1 MSGVVRNG
9 FSTLNRLLGKKNK
22 DSTLSRS
29 TSNLSKSVTN
39 LDASSQHNKI
49 VPLAASTNA
58 PFEQTFRITIC
69 LPRDQLYVAR
79 VGAKTKLWQLLEMV
93 CTNKLLDK
101 NKFEFRHPS
110 DSSQVYSNDLTIGE
124 VGLNEIRLSL
134 KTDSHHEPY
143 PKFHTDEI
151 VKLRQNS
158 RESLSSSEF
167 SKNSSRQYIKTT
179 SPYSSTN
186 SLSSMDSTGL
196 NSRHHPPI
204 APSRKKRIAPRPPS
218 QSSLSERSD
227 VNGGEH
233 VFKQPQPVMPPKNF
247 FVSSPNL
254 TNNTDTKGNKQHE
267 ASDKKIHR
275 IEEQEIE
282 KKPTPRPTSLHGLR
296 QISVQSNGDNRATY
310 AAPSPTVTPVTPAIV
325 DASTTVNDSLEFK
338 DERPEPVPR
347 KRTVLG
353 GKKKAPS
360 PPPRGLPPVAPPRS
374 VSKVDLTEP
383 INDTPATP
391 NPNVSKVMLN
401 VNSDT
406 EVEPIQEPKETL
418 VRSTAKSPPPPT
430 TPLKSSE
437 TPVGSP
443 QTETKLIAN
452 DDDALSQEI
461 ETDLSST
468 NRTDSSDEEETKVYN
483 IQMGKSLVV
492 EKTQRHIE
500 DVEVVENIKN
510 ENKEVIEN
518 TQQHVKINGT
528 ENESVLLN
536 KHLDN
541 ARETTPSPRSE
552 SPLWSYTLPAPSTFA
567 DDKNS
572 EIRDDSDRKDGS
584 DVNGD
589 LSSEVSD
596 VSDVPIKAFIQKRV
610 PVDFHALDDKSNA
623 ESSMT
628 SDIED
633 GYQGDKAR
641 FSRGA
646 LLQSLENHRDEFIE
660 NEFEFLEKLED
671 DDKQVVIKKDVPTI
685 NGSTNDTD
693 YIPIRKQ
700 DVISELN
707 NVIVNNQLETVI
719 RRSETPDDIESA
731 QKSSLSNFIIQTYTN
746 HVDVKTDSPV
756 EEKIDQPIK
765 SSVDEINKSAASTED
780 INKSDDEIVLRPKT
794 EYIQS
799 KRPSLS
805 NGNLFK
811 SPRVSRSDS
820 FHSTRNGSTENLGLT
835 SRSSS
840 YVSLVGNQSN
850 KATPRNSLTNG
861 SLIDSNR
868 RKSSSELSIADSP
881 SLQSLLVMKTIL
893 SNSRK
898 NSLNVDSLSNGS
910 KENGE
915 LDGDSES
922 KKGSVEIEAK
932 SPVPA
937 PVYDDSSKENSP
949 QNKLPTKLDEADN
962 PKWKYQGPPA
972 INLGTWGE
980 RPKSMIAIKNDNDYI
995 FGGTINPSDTVA
1007 TPSESPM
1014 VSAKTISNPLS
1025 VVVET
1030 PVKSVDVTDNVDVPD
1045 NHLPI
1050 VRAVVKKVQ
1059 PVANVPTDASRNIE
1073 IRRPSYEVTTIVTE
1087 KVKPEPRAPL
1097 QNRFSWKIPATFNQP
1112 ISGHNNNFDKK
1123 VPTVRGFK
1131 APADAMS
1138 DKDQSIDSGYK
1149 SLSPT
1154 VVLINSSKD
1163 PPAERPKTQPPPT
1176 VAKRPSLLRQQ
1187 KSEEPSAVPF
1197 SQFTLRKTGLKE
1209 KIVAMDADNNESKS
1223 QPTVISP
1230 PIQTIQ
1236 LRQKQEIN
1244 IRPVTIHATTTRIT
1258 VAQEPIKPAA
1268 TVEPSVQPTQKL
1280 AVENIRPVVSNGTT
1294 VTKATIPIPNEPV
1307 KRSVIVSSPIQ
1318 NVQLRPKQDT
1328 QKVRPITVHTT
1339 VPPPPPPSIVKQVP
1353 IVRGVIKQKSLPS
1366 TADPRDA
1373 LLDAIK
1379 NFNKG
1384 NLKKK

>member
-39 LDASSQHNKI
+39 LDATSQHNKI

-79 VGAKTKLWQLLEMV
+79 VGAKTKLWQLLDMV

-167 SKNSSRQYIKTT
+167 SKNSSRQYTKTT

-218 QSSLSERSD
+218 QSPLSERSD
-227 VNGGEH
+227 VNGEH
-233 VFKQPQPVMPPKNF
+233 VFKQPHPVMPPKNF

-267 ASDKKIHR
+267 GSDKKIHR
-275 IEEQEIE
+275 TEEQEIE

-296 QISVQSNGDNRATY
+296 QISVQTNGDNRATY
-310 AAPSPTVTPVTPAIV
+310 AAPSTTVTPVTPAIV
-325 DASTTVNDSLEFK
+325 DASTTVNDSSEFK

-383 INDTPATP
+383 INETPATL

-401 VNSDT
+401 VNSDAD
-406 EVEPIQEPKETL
+406 VEPIQEPKETL

-430 TPLKSSE
+430 TPLISSK

-492 EKTQRHIE
+492 EKTRKHIE

-518 TQQHVKINGT
+518 TQQHVKMNGT

-541 ARETTPSPRSE
+541 VRESTPSPRSE

-572 EIRDDSDRKDGS
+572 EISDRKDVS
-584 DVNGD
+584 DVNDD

-596 VSDVPIKAFIQKRV
+596 VSDVPIKAVIQQRIA
-610 PVDFHALDDKSNA
+610 VDFHALDDKSNA

-646 LLQSLENHRDEFIE
+646 LLQSLEKHRDEFIE

-671 DDKQVVIKKDVPTI
+671 DDKQTVNKNDVPMV
-685 NGSTNDTD
+685 NGSSNDTD
-693 YIPIRKQ
+693 LIPIRKQ

-719 RRSETPDDIESA
+719 RKSETPDDIESA
-731 QKSSLSNFIIQTYTN
+731 QKSSLSNFTIQTYTN

-756 EEKIDQPIK
+756 EQKIDQPIK
-765 SSVDEINKSAASTED
+765 SSVDEINKPTVTTED
-780 INKSDDEIVLRPKT
+780 INKSDDEIVLRPKS
-794 EYIQS
+794 EYIPS

-820 FHSTRNGSTENLGLT
+820 FHSTRNGSTDNFGLT

-861 SLIDSNR
+861 SLIDLNR

-898 NSLNVDSLSNGS
+898 NSLNVDNLSNGL

-915 LDGDSES
+915 VDGDSEPR
-922 KKGSVEIEAK
+922 KISVEMQAK
-932 SPVPA
+932 SPVLA
-937 PVYDDSSKENSP
+937 PVDDSSKENSP
-949 QNKLPTKLDEADN
+949 QTNKLPTKNDEADN

-972 INLGTWGE
+972 INLGTWVE

-995 FGGTINPSDTVA
+995 FGGTINASDTVA
-1007 TPSESPM
+1007 TPSESSIP
-1014 VSAKTISNPLS
+1014 SAKTISNPVN

-1030 PVKSVDVTDNVDVPD
+1030 PVKSVDVTDHVDVLD

-1059 PVANVPTDASRNIE
+1059 PINNVPSDVSRNIE
-1073 IRRPSYEVTTIVTE
+1073 IRRPSYEVSTIVTE

-1112 ISGHNNNFDKK
+1112 ISGHNNIFDKK

-1131 APADAMS
+1131 ADATDAIS
-1138 DKDQSIDSGYK
+1138 DKEQSIDSGYK

-1154 VVLINSSKD
+1154 VVQINSSKD

-1187 KSEEPSAVPF
+1187 KSEEPSVVPF

-1209 KIVAMDADNNESKS
+1209 KIVAMDVDNNESTS
-1223 QPTVISP
+1223 QPTVVSP

-1258 VAQEPIKPAA
+1258 AAQEPIKPAA
-1268 TVEPSVQPTQKL
+1268 TIEPSIQPTQKL
-1280 AVENIRPVVSNGTT
+1280 AVQNIRPVVSNGTT
-1294 VTKATIPIPNEPV
+1294 TTKATIPIPNEAV

-1318 NVQLRPKQDT
+1318 NIQLRPIQN
-1328 QKVRPITVHTT
+1328 VRPVTVHTT

-1366 TADPRDA
+1366 AADPRDA
-1373 LLDAIK
+1373 LLDSIK
-1379 NFNKG
+1379 NFNKS